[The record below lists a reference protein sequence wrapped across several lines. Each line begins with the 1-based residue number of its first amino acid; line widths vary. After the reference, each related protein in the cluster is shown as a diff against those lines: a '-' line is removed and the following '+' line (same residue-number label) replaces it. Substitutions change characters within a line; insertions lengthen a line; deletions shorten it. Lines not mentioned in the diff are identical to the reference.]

1 MISSPSPAAYKA
13 VLMTPPKSH
22 LQLWVVADG
31 LSCRER
37 TQGQDGMGG
46 GGLATTPAVLQ
57 LPGQREHSSYPKEKH
72 SARPKT
78 AFQHTSISQKR
89 KRRFVCSTPRSALK
103 FCKRPQRSGTGRE
116 EVARG
121 SGRAGGKSPLA
132 RLAAVSF
139 EPTAMPCC
147 RTAGL

>member
-46 GGLATTPAVLQ
+46 
-57 LPGQREHSSYPKEKH
+57 
-72 SARPKT
+72 
-78 AFQHTSISQKR
+78 
-89 KRRFVCSTPRSALK
+89 
-103 FCKRPQRSGTGRE
+103 
-116 EVARG
+116 RG
-121 SGRAGGKSPLA
+121 SGHHPCSAAAARAARAFIIPQGKTLGAPQNRLPTHFNKPKKKKKVCLLHATQRAKILQAPSTQRHGEGRGGEGERQGGRKIASGQT
-132 RLAAVSF
+132 RCGF
-139 EPTAMPCC
+139 F
-147 RTAGL
+147 RTHCDALL